1 MPFYSTSDQFYST
14 MRALFD
20 RLAVE
25 PEVVRLFKDSGL
37 IVRIQVTNP
46 QGEIVLNGRREPVN
60 VAFGPSNGRA
70 DLELALPADV
80 LHGVWLGELRLRD
93 AIDRG
98 DIQFKGAVWKALQLA
113 PLFRRA
119 EALYPEVLETQG
131 FQIAKN

>member
-1 MPFYSTSDQFYST
+1 

-25 PEVVRLFKDSGL
+25 PEVVRMFKDSGL
-37 IVRIQVTNP
+37 IVRIRVTSP
-46 QGEIVLNGRREPVN
+46 QGEMLLNGRREPVG
-60 VAFGPSNGRA
+60 VAFGPSNGRV
-70 DLELALPADV
+70 DLDLALPADV
-80 LHGVWLGELRLRD
+80 LHGVWLGEIRLRD

-119 EALYPEVLETQG
+119 EALYPDVLEAQG